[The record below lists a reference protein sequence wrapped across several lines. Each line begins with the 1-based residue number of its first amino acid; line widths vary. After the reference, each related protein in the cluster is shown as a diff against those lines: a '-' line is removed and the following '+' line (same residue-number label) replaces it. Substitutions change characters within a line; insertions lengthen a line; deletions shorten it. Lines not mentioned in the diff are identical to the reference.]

1 MRKHKTL
8 GQTMTE
14 YIIIVALC
22 AIGLLLVVTFFGND
36 IRQIFFTASSS
47 LRQGKAADVKW
58 DAEYK
63 KGDKKH
69 SSKKLSGEAGGGGGA
84 AGK

>member
-1 MRKHKTL
+1 MRNKRKTA

-36 IRQIFFTASSS
+36 VRQIFHTASASF
-47 LRQGKAADVKW
+47 REGAAKDVAW
-58 DAEYK
+58 DAEYTAGNK
-63 KGDKKH
+63 KVSTD
-69 SSKKLSGEAGGGGGA
+69 KLSGKEAGE
-84 AGK
+84 

>member
-1 MRKHKTL
+1 MRKRKSL

-36 IRQIFFTASSS
+36 IKQIFFTASSS
-47 LRQGKAADVKW
+47 LREGAATDVTYDSTYTSGGEKF
-58 DAEYK
+58 DT
-63 KGDKKH
+63 
-69 SSKKLSGEAGGGGGA
+69 KKLSGS
-84 AGK
+84 

>member
-1 MRKHKTL
+1 MHNKKKTA

-36 IRQIFFTASSS
+36 IRQIFFTASASI
-47 LRQGKAADVKW
+47 RNGQAINIAYDADYTDGNNKV
-58 DAEYK
+58 
-63 KGDKKH
+63 
-69 SSKKLSGEAGGGGGA
+69 STKKLSGETGE
-84 AGK
+84 

>member
-1 MRKHKTL
+1 MRNRKSL

-36 IRQIFFTASSS
+36 IRQIFYTASAS
-47 LRQGKAADVKW
+47 LR
-58 DAEYK
+58 E
-63 KGDKKH
+63 
-69 SSKKLSGEAGGGGGA
+69 GA
-84 AGK
+84 ATDIDYDGSYGDGKKKISTKKFSGS

>member
-1 MRKHKTL
+1 MRNRKSL

-36 IRQIFFTASSS
+36 IKQIFFTASTS
-47 LRQGKAADVKW
+47 LREGAATDVTY
-58 DAEYK
+58 DAAYTDGENK
-63 KGDKKH
+63 FTT
-69 SSKKLSGEAGGGGGA
+69 KKLSGS
-84 AGK
+84 